1 MGSRA
6 ARKLAQGD
14 IIQFSHNATAFT
26 IDSIDDDI
34 LSGRTWFSIA
44 MGSIGLVIE
53 TKQPSDISQAP
64 LDNDTDTPP
73 CYIPAGWITCIVDG
87 RAVWTDPTRAKRLNR
102 RSP

>member
-14 IIQFSHNATAFT
+14 IIQFSHNATAFYV
-26 IDSIDDDI
+26 DSDTVKE
-34 LSGRTWFSIA
+34 RTWISIA
-44 MGSIGLVIE
+44 KGSIGLVIE
-53 TKQPSDISQAP
+53 TKQPSDISRAP

-73 CYIPAGWITCIVDG
+73 WYIPDGWITCIVDG
-87 RAVWTDPTRAKRLNR
+87 RAVWTDPDRARRLKR

>member
-6 ARKLAQGD
+6 ARKLARGD
-14 IIQFSHNATAFT
+14 IIQFSHNATAFC
-26 IDSIDDDI
+26 IDSD
-34 LSGRTWFSIA
+34 SVKERTWISIA

-73 CYIPAGWITCIVDG
+73 CYIPAGWIRCIVDG

>member
-6 ARKLAQGD
+6 ARKLARGD
-14 IIQFSHNATAFT
+14 IIQFSHNATAFC
-26 IDSIDDDI
+26 IDSDSVKEI
-34 LSGRTWFSIA
+34 TWISIA

-53 TKQPSDISQAP
+53 TKQPSDISRTP